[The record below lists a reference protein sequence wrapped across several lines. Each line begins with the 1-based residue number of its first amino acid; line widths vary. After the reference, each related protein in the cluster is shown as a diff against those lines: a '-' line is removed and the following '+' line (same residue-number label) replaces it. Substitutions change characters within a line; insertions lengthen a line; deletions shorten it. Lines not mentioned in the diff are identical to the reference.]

1 MVYVL
6 PSHILLSG
14 GLQKVSAKVTST
26 QLRKVSG
33 DLSQEL
39 NKTSLLAQLVKNLPA
54 TQETWVQ
61 FLGQENPLEKKMATH
76 SLFLV
81 WRIPWSEE
89 ARSLQSMGSQ
99 ESDMT

>member
-1 MVYVL
+1 M

-99 ESDMT
+99 ESDMI